1 MENNAMN
8 EPNRRWRNL
17 RKIAMVGTHLPR
29 RCGIGTFTKD
39 LSDALTSEATQ
50 TDIAIVAMN
59 DRSQGYSY
67 PRRVQYQIN
76 QDSKGDYQ
84 RTAQRLNDSGVDLVC
99 VQHEF
104 GIFGGEDGELI
115 ITLLEQ
121 LKMPVVTT
129 LHTILSDPTEGQRRT
144 LSRLADHS
152 DRMVVLAERGVRFL
166 KQIYGVPDSKIV
178 HVPHGIP
185 EMPMADSEQ
194 YKSQFGLADR
204 KVILTFGLLGPG
216 KGIEVM
222 IDAMP
227 AIVAEHPDVVYVVVG
242 AAHPH
247 ARTSA
252 GEDYHA
258 VLARRARQRHV
269 AEHIIFHDQ
278 FVSLEKLC
286 SFLGASDV
294 YVTPYLNKA
303 QVVSGT
309 LAYAMGTGCAVVSTP
324 YWYAQEML
332 ADGRGRI
339 VPFANPREL
348 ACTITKLL
356 SDPIMRQTISG
367 AAYQFTRSF
376 LWSNVA
382 QQYLDAFET
391 LAGNTARIAPFVQG
405 AGNLVA
411 PTQVDEQA
419 A

>member
-1 MENNAMN
+1 MN
-8 EPNRRWRNL
+8 QANRRWQNL
-17 RKIAMVGTHLPR
+17 KKIALVGTHLPR

-39 LSDALTSEATQ
+39 LADALTVEATG
-50 TDIAIVAMN
+50 TDLAIVAMN
-59 DRSQGYSY
+59 DQREGYSY
-67 PRRVQYQIN
+67 PDRVRFQID
-76 QDSKGDYQ
+76 QDSAGEYRQ
-84 RTAQRLNDSGVDLVC
+84 IAQQLNESGVDAVC
-99 VQHEF
+99 VQHEY
-104 GIFGGEDGELI
+104 GIFGGADGELVI
-115 ITLLEQ
+115 DLIARLR
-121 LKMPVVTT
+121 MPVVTT
-129 LHTILSDPTEGQRRT
+129 LHTILNDPTEGQRRT
-144 LSRLADHS
+144 MARLSDHS
-152 DRMVVLAERGVRFL
+152 DRLIVLARRGVRFL
-166 KQIYGVPDSKIV
+166 KQIYRVPDGKIV
-178 HVPHGIP
+178 HIPHGIP
-185 EMPMADSEQ
+185 EMPKADSENH
-194 YKSQFGLADR
+194 KSGIDLADR

-216 KGIEVM
+216 KGIEMM

-227 AIVAEHPDVVYVVVG
+227 EIVAEHPEVVYVVVG

-247 ARTSA
+247 ALGGT

-286 SFLGASDV
+286 EYLGASDV

-309 LAYAMGTGCAVVSTP
+309 LAYAMGTGCVVVSTP

-339 VPFANPREL
+339 VPFANPKEL
-348 ACTITKLL
+348 ACTITELL
-356 SDPIMRQTISG
+356 SDPMMRQTISQ

-382 QQYLDAFET
+382 QRYLNTFDA
-391 LAGNTARIAPFVQG
+391 LAQQPARITPFVPG
-405 AGNLVA
+405 AGNLVTPNQA
-411 PTQVDEQA
+411 DDQA